1 MEQPEGLTA
10 VPGAHE
16 QTRVS
21 SEPAD
26 VKLALQA
33 HEEADPEAVP
43 AGAVELAGHRLQDP
57 EAVLL
62 K

>member
-1 MEQPEGLTA
+1 M
-10 VPGAHE
+10 PGAHE

-26 VKLALQA
+26 VKLALHA